1 MKAADFPLP
10 DVAWEGTRGFWEA
23 AAREQLAIPRCA
35 ACARF
40 QWYPRERCPACGG
53 DELPWTAV
61 SGRGTLFSWAVV
73 RRALVS
79 VFAEKVPFIT
89 ALVSLAEDPAV
100 RVVTNLVDCEPE
112 ALRAELPV
120 RVVFRPLV
128 FPNLTRRVMA
138 PMFTP
143 TP

>member
-1 MKAADFPLP
+1 MKTASFPLP
-10 DVAWEGTRGFWEA
+10 DTAWEGTRGFWEA
-23 AAREQLAIPRCA
+23 AAREELAIPRCA
-35 ACARF
+35 ACRRY

-53 DELPWTAV
+53 ADLPWTPV

-79 VFAEKVPFIT
+79 AFAEKVPYVT
-89 ALVSLAEDPAV
+89 GLVALAEEPAV
-100 RVVTNLVDCEPE
+100 RLVTNVVDCEPE
-112 ALRAELPV
+112 ALRAELPM

-128 FPNLTRRVMA
+128 FPKLTQRVMA

-143 TP
+143 DP

>member
-1 MKAADFPLP
+1 VRPADFPLP
-10 DVAWEGTRGFWEA
+10 DTEWEGTRGFWEA

-53 DELPWTAV
+53 AELPWTPV

-73 RRALVS
+73 RRALVPA
-79 VFAEKVPFIT
+79 FAGKVPYVPGLV
-89 ALVSLAEDPAV
+89 ALVEDPAV
-100 RVVTNLVDCEPE
+100 RIVTELVDCAPE

-120 RVVFRPLV
+120 RVVFRPLE
-128 FPNLTRRVMA
+128 FPGVSRRVLA

-143 TP
+143 ET

>member
-1 MKAADFPLP
+1 MKTADFPLP
-10 DVAWEGTRGFWEA
+10 DIEWEGTRGFWEA

-40 QWYPRERCPACGG
+40 QWYPHERCRACGG
-53 DELPWTAV
+53 SELPWTTV

-79 VFAEKVPFIT
+79 AFADQVPYVS
-89 ALVSLAEDPAV
+89 ALVALAEDPGV
-100 RVVTNLVDCEPE
+100 RVVTRIVDCTPE
-112 ALRAELPV
+112 SLRAEQPM

-128 FPNLTRRVMA
+128 FPKVTRRVIA
-138 PMFTP
+138 PLFTP
-143 TP
+143 VT